1 MQRNHYNTN
10 FYKETFPVV
19 LICDNIINAPNIG
32 SLFRTA
38 DAFGVE
44 KLIFCGESIE
54 FSRKVTKTSR
64 ATEKAVNF
72 LLNQDIYQVV
82 DNYKNKG
89 YQILAIEITTNSKP
103 IHHFK
108 FPNNKPLA
116 VIVGS
121 ENFGISEDVLSLCD
135 DSLHIEM
142 YGQNSSMNVV
152 QATSIALYEITK
164 QIKGQ

>member
-1 MQRNHYNTN
+1 MQRNHYNSS
-10 FYKETFPVV
+10 FKKETFPVV
-19 LICDNIINAPNIG
+19 LICDNISNAPNIG

-82 DNYKNKG
+82 DTYKNKG

-121 ENFGISEDVLSLCD
+121 ENFGLSEDVLSLCD

>member
-1 MQRNHYNTN
+1 MQRNHYNSTFN
-10 FYKETFPVV
+10 KETFPVT
-19 LICDNIINAPNIG
+19 LICDDITNAPNIG

-54 FSRKVTKTSR
+54 LNRKVSKTSR
-64 ATEKAVNF
+64 ATEKAINY
-72 LLNQDIYQVV
+72 LLNQDIYQIV
-82 DNYKNKG
+82 DSYKNLG
-89 YQILAIEITTNSKP
+89 YQVFAIEITTNSKP

-108 FPNNKPLA
+108 FPLNKPLA
-116 VIVGS
+116 SIVGN

-135 DSLHIEM
+135 DTLHIEM

-152 QATSIALYEITK
+152 QATSITLYEIIK
-164 QIKGQ
+164 QIKGL